1 MKILILG
8 GVASGKTTL
17 ARRLAAVLSLPAIE
31 GDCIAHDDGAQPRRK
46 RTPQEQQAQIDEIDR
61 RGSWLIEGVYRPDQ
75 HCLLE
80 LADFVVLLDTPFAT
94 RLRRVLTRFVRQQ
107 LGLESCHYRSDWA
120 MLRRMFCWAVGG
132 ERDKPQ
138 RDEQLAPYRHK
149 LCVVRTSGPRGQRM
163 ILNHLQS
170 IRNT

>member
-1 MKILILG
+1 MKVLLLG
-8 GVASGKTTL
+8 GVASGKTTV

-31 GDCIAHDDGAQPRRK
+31 GDCIAYDDGAQPRRK
-46 RTPQEQQAQIDEIDR
+46 RTPQEQEVVIREIDR
-61 RGSWLIEGVYRPDQ
+61 PGNWLIEGVYRPDQ

-94 RLRRVLTRFVRQQ
+94 RLCRVFTRFVRQQ
-107 LGLESCHYRSDWA
+107 LGLESCHYRSDLA
-120 MLRRMFCWAVGG
+120 MLRRMICWAVGG
-132 ERDKPQ
+132 ERNKPQ
-138 RDEQLAPYRHK
+138 RDELLAPYRYK

-170 IRNT
+170 IRNS